1 MGEQI
6 NIKSQLN
13 PDMWEAQLHD
23 YWDKQL
29 PLLIRFGFPL
39 DFDRKSVLSSQDH
52 NHSSANLFLEDINAY
67 LNEEIKY
74 GAILGPFTAPPLAE
88 LHTSPTMT
96 REKPSASHRR
106 VIIDLSFP

>member
-1 MGEQI
+1 MGDQI

-13 PDMWEAQLHD
+13 PVTWEAQLQD

-39 DFDRKSVLSSQDH
+39 DFDRKSVLSNQEN
-52 NHSSANLFLEDINAY
+52 NHTSANLFPEDINAN

-74 GAILGPFTAPPLAE
+74 GAILAPPLEE
-88 LHTSPTMT
+88 LQISPMIT
-96 REKPSASHRR
+96 REKPNASHRR
-106 VIIDLSFP
+106 VIIDLSFPQVNL